1 MDTLEKLVS
10 PQVHLDR
17 LEGAESYRRG
27 KRSFDPVEADA
38 FVQAAREAFCAEHV
52 GQRAPDRRVDVLRA
66 RYS

>member
-1 MDTLEKLVS
+1 MWTRLKKLVS

-38 FVQAAREAFCAEHV
+38 FVQAAREAFGA
-52 GQRAPDRRVDVLRA
+52 
-66 RYS
+66 